1 MFARAFEAYVAQ
13 QITARQGTTE
23 FVSKSDEAYQLTI
36 EQVTGADERLAL
48 TYPKGETRDNIFLAM
63 DRLME
68 AIRTQF
74 NNDIA
79 ERPGDYDMI
88 DQRLDFAGQV
98 NAGMERRAIKEIIK
112 EEKAAF
118 RNAQVQNKEKAKDL
132 LDLKI
137 LELEQK
143 QKEQELSELLKIRY

>member
-1 MFARAFEAYVAQ
+1 MNVLPLHIQKEKP
-13 QITARQGTTE
+13 E
-23 FVSKSDEAYQLTI
+23 
-36 EQVTGADERLAL
+36 
-48 TYPKGETRDNIFLAM
+48 NIFLAM

-118 RNAQVQNKEKAKDL
+118 RNAQVQKQRESERPVRFEDLGTGAKE
-132 LDLKI
+132 
-137 LELEQK
+137 
-143 QKEQELSELLKIRY
+143 KEQELSELKIRY